1 MEEVLL
7 RKLISANYFKVA
19 TEIDANV
26 KGSSLDGQQF
36 HRFNEQFTVTG
47 LFESKKTGRVILTLA
62 SLRDGSKHRIGCED
76 ITGIDGM
83 TPERFAENYMI
94 APDGTEI
101 KVTGKR
107 RGRRPKNWNE
117 ATQSVDA

>member
-19 TEIDANV
+19 TELDANV
-26 KGSSLDGQQF
+26 KGRSLDGQQV
-36 HRFNEQFTVTG
+36 HRFNEPFTVTG
-47 LFESKKTGRVILTLA
+47 LFESKKTGRLVIQLA
-62 SLRDGSKHRIGCED
+62 SLRDGCAVRIDCAD

-94 APDGTEI
+94 APDGTDI
-101 KVTGKR
+101 KVVGKR
-107 RGRRPKNWNE
+107 RGRRPKNWNPE
-117 ATQSVDA
+117 NDR

>member
-7 RKLISANYFKVA
+7 RKLISATYFNVA

-26 KGSSLDGQQF
+26 KGRSLDGQPV
-36 HRFNEQFTVTG
+36 HRFNETFTVTK
-47 LFESKKTGRVILTLA
+47 LLESKKTGRLVLEGS
-62 SLRDGSKHRIGCED
+62 SLRDGWQVRIDAKD
-76 ITGIDGM
+76 IIGIDGM

-94 APDGTEI
+94 APDGSEI

-107 RGRRPKNWNE
+107 RGRRPKNWNPE
-117 ATQSVDA
+117 NDR